1 MINATNWS
9 QPARRAFRDFLL
21 DLVLAKMDPQAT
33 AKSGSAFLSEQDKV
47 ILYELPVWA
56 CHGGKGGGG
65 DSSEGRRERGSN
77 NETSVEQESDECDDD
92 EGGFHAIRCDL
103 SSLTHPLKPLLQ
115 IPPRDVETNLLGEDF
130 VKLRADRADLDRG
143 LYALMGLSEPSRGA
157 FFASH
162 VLPQITSGA
171 IEGRRADALALE
183 FLRSLLRLE
192 NDHPGLSH
200 TLSTCK
206 LFRSATGQ
214 LCSPQMLF
222 DPHVPHL
229 QALLPQE
236 VFPSPTLFADPT
248 LLLRLRGLGM
258 QSSITCEGVLRAA
271 QAIQSVVDNTH
282 RTPPHSPLPPPS
294 SSTTRTAGLRDG
306 SDVRSSERSELEEA
320 TARARGLLSYLE
332 SNIGK
337 LLQEGDPQ
345 GWARIQKQTQPQ
357 RPGSGPGLEQEHQT
371 ASSASSSGGL
381 APVDGPLGGA
391 WGSSLRSLSW
401 IPVHV
406 LPPRVI
412 TTPSGLSVQG
422 CRLPWP
428 TRIHSALPGTD
439 LALVHPA
446 PELAH
451 VSALQTD
458 QLPALALA
466 GKFPFLVP
474 PTIFLLYLQSNPSP
488 CPPAPSQT
496 VHIKDIWTCSSTHRI
511 CAVDVQNQLVRQMS
525 STLFHP
531 FGKIL

>member
-1 MINATNWS
+1 MISTFNWS

-47 ILYELPVWA
+47 ILYELPVWS
-56 CHGGKGGGG
+56 CHGGKG
-65 DSSEGRRERGSN
+65 DSSGGRGGSG
-77 NETSVEQESDECDDD
+77 SLDVGGESDESDD
-92 EGGFHAIRCDL
+92 GGFHAIRCDL
-103 SSLTHPLKPLLQ
+103 SSLTHPIKPLLQ

-130 VKLRADRADLDRG
+130 VKLRPDRAELDRG

-183 FLRSLLRLE
+183 FLRSLSRLE
-192 NDHPGLSH
+192 HDHPGLSQ

-258 QSSITCEGVLRAA
+258 QSSINCEGVLRAA

-282 RTPPHSPLPPPS
+282 RTPPNSPLPPPS
-294 SSTTRTAGLRDG
+294 TSATSTLGLRDG
-306 SDVRSSERSELEEA
+306 SGARSNERIELEEA

-345 GWARIQKQTQPQ
+345 GWARLQKQPQPQ
-357 RPGSGPGLEQEHQT
+357 EQGKELEQESQT
-371 ASSASSSGGL
+371 PSSSSAAAAAGGS
-381 APVDGPLGGA
+381 ADGPLGGA

-406 LPPRVI
+406 LPPRVV
-412 TTPSGLSVQG
+412 TTPSGMSVQG

-428 TRIHSALPGTD
+428 TRIHSSLPGTD
-439 LALVHPA
+439 LAPGHPA
-446 PELAH
+446 PNDLALA
-451 VSALQTD
+451 SALHTAQP
-458 QLPALALA
+458 LALALA
-466 GKFPFLVP
+466 GKSLSTYSSLTQLNLTLALCPCLCSALSDRAREGHLDLLFHPSDMRRRRTE
-474 PTIFLLYLQSNPSP
+474 PTGAI
-488 CPPAPSQT
+488 
-496 VHIKDIWTCSSTHRI
+496 
-511 CAVDVQNQLVRQMS
+511 DVN
-525 STLFHP
+525 TLFHTL
-531 FGKIL
+531 FQILV

>member
-1 MINATNWS
+1 
-9 QPARRAFRDFLL
+9 
-21 DLVLAKMDPQAT
+21 MDPQAT

-47 ILYELPVWA
+47 ILYELPIWA

-65 DSSEGRRERGSN
+65 DGEDMGIRGTATEGGN
-77 NETSVEQESDECDDD
+77 DEGDDD
-92 EGGFHAIRCDL
+92 GGFHAIRCDL

-183 FLRSLLRLE
+183 FLRSLSRLE
-192 NDHPGLSH
+192 NDHPGLSQ

-236 VFPSPTLFADPT
+236 VFPSPALFADPT

-258 QSSITCEGVLRAA
+258 QSSINCEGVLRAA
-271 QAIQSVVDNTH
+271 QAIQSVVDKTH
-282 RTPPHSPLPPPS
+282 RTPPHSPLPPSTS
-294 SSTTRTAGLRDG
+294 SVTVGLRDG
-306 SDVRSSERSELEEA
+306 SDARSNDRIELEEA

-345 GWARIQKQTQPQ
+345 GWAKTQKQSQPQ
-357 RPGSGPGLEQEHQT
+357 GPGQGSGQEGGQERH
-371 ASSASSSGGL
+371 SGGV

-391 WGSSLRSLSW
+391 WGSTLRSLSW

-412 TTPSGLSVQG
+412 TTPSGQSIQG

-428 TRIHSALPGTD
+428 TRIHSSLPGTDVPVHSATD
-439 LALVHPA
+439 LALVT
-446 PELAH
+446 
-451 VSALQTD
+451 ALQTD
-458 QLPALALA
+458 QSPALALA
-466 GKFPFLVP
+466 GNFLSLNTHNLHFYPSLLTLAFVLQRPHKPCTSRTFGPARPPIGYVLSTYRIIWCVNQSISLHTLSCILSPLLTPTLLFTLSHLLSHPPSSPPSLIHSLTPFIHVF
-474 PTIFLLYLQSNPSP
+474 I
-488 CPPAPSQT
+488 
-496 VHIKDIWTCSSTHRI
+496 
-511 CAVDVQNQLVRQMS
+511 
-525 STLFHP
+525 
-531 FGKIL
+531 